1 MILSVGT
8 KMKRKIKAEMF
19 CLAIRQKKSAEE
31 CLLLNEKLASEFLI
45 VKNPLFSWCA
55 DPFLIDF
62 NNSTWLFAEIFNL
75 FTGRGSLYASKVIG
89 NKIGRW
95 TKCNVDRCHLSFPNV
110 FWQNGKI
117 YMIPE
122 TSELNKLSL
131 YECISF
137 PKKWK
142 KIITIISDHPFVD
155 TIRRAN
161 GGFISYE
168 IVKGERKLLFLSENG
183 TLIKEITDRDKKL
196 RPAGKLLFY
205 NKQVLFPSQDCSKEY
220 GQAIVLNVIDG
231 YSIEQSSIIN
241 PSIFNEFL
249 NKQRFVGMH
258 TYNAN
263 NAYEVVDLKFRKF
276 SFLRFL
282 GKPLRFL
289 FRRKKQ

>member
-1 MILSVGT
+1 MILSVEA
-8 KMKRKIKAEMF
+8 KMKRRIKAEMF
-19 CLAIRQKKSAEE
+19 CLAVRPKKSAEE
-31 CLLLNEKLASEFLI
+31 CLLLNEKLASEFCL
-45 VKNPLFSWCA
+45 VKNPPFSWCA
-55 DPFLIDF
+55 DPFLIDY

-75 FTGRGSLYASKVIG
+75 FTGRGSLYASKLIG

-95 TKCNVDRCHLSFPNV
+95 MKCNVDKCHLSFPNV
-110 FWQNGKI
+110 FWQNGKL

-122 TSELNKLSL
+122 TSELNMLSL

-142 KIITIISDHPFVD
+142 KIKTIISGHPFVD
-155 TIRRAN
+155 SIHHIN
-161 GGFISYE
+161 GDFISYE
-168 IVKGERKLLFLSENG
+168 IVKGERRLLFLSENG
-183 TLIKEITDRDKKL
+183 TINEEIVDRDKKL
-196 RPAGKLLFY
+196 RPAGKLLLY

-231 YSIEQSSIIN
+231 YSIEQSAIIH

-249 NKQRFVGMH
+249 NKQLFVGMH

-263 NAYEVVDLKFRKF
+263 SSYEVVDLKFRKF
-276 SFLRFL
+276 SFLRLL

-289 FRRKKQ
+289 FRKKKQ